1 LNIQRKPGSGLQV
14 LEKEVNIMITA
25 VQFQHRISEIDL
37 SALQQPGS
45 DRLQELENQLRQIEQ
60 DINRE
65 IHVIRSEYKPRI
77 DTASRG
83 GVSRVVV
90 SNRHASDRYRAEE
103 VTRLETERD
112 EKIAPLQ
119 EVKQKVDGLLE
130 QVETARARA

>member
-1 LNIQRKPGSGLQV
+1 
-14 LEKEVNIMITA
+14 MITPT
-25 VQFQHRISEIDL
+25 QFQHRISEIDL

-65 IHVIRSEYKPRI
+65 IHVIRSEYKPRV

-83 GVSRVVV
+83 GVSRVNI

-103 VTRLETERD
+103 VTRLEAERD
-112 EKIAPLQ
+112 AKIVPLQ
-119 EVKQKVDGLLE
+119 EVKQKVDELLA